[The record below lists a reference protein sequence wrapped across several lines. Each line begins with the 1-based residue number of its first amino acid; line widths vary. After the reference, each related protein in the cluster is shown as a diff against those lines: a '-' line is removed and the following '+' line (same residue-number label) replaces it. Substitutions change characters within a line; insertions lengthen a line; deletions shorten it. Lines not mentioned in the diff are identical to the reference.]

1 MKEVVRFS
9 SENCTWVSEDLVCVL
24 ISAADLP
31 TLWPWATQNNLLFFK
46 MWLLILTVSS
56 FSMRHLRLELQTFVL
71 LAYLFL
77 IRVLIKCAIS
87 VAGKLSWTLSP
98 FIKMCQIPQSL
109 EQSSNNGKR
118 DPESWIDTNM
128 CQRRCLLITI
138 CSDKVQQTRG
148 YTFPHFLLPKQSP
161 WLHSGSCT
169 VVRHGKVKYTLLY
182 NKSFQLCLI
191 NTS

>member
-1 MKEVVRFS
+1 MGLWRFGL
-9 SENCTWVSEDLVCVL
+9 CTKFCCRFTNTV
-24 ISAADLP
+24 
-31 TLWPWATQNNLLFFK
+31 WPWATQNNLLFFK
-46 MWLLILTVSS
+46 KWLLILTVSS
-56 FSMRHLRLELQTFVL
+56 FSMRHTRLELQTFVL
-71 LAYLFL
+71 LEYLFL

-87 VAGKLSWTLSP
+87 VAGKLSWTLPS

-118 DPESWIDTNM
+118 DPCILNIHEPVPKKMFVNKYS
-128 CQRRCLLITI
+128 

-148 YTFPHFLLPKQSP
+148 YAFPHFVLPQQSP

-169 VVRHGKVKYTLLY
+169 VVRHGKVKYPLLY